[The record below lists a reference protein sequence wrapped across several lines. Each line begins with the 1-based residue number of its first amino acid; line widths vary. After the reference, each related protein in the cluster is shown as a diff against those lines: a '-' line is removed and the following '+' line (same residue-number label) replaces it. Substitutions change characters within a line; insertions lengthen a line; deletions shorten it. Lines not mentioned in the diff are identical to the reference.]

1 MVKQRL
7 DNYIVSRRPRHHTIF
22 LESMLKKHAPLSF
35 VASSCVILQ
44 AKGVNIPSSPSSDKE
59 NKSKVLSNGIGFPV
73 GEVGKTYSKK
83 NPMMKQNVLGTN
95 NGSLSVQKT
104 EVKSNGLVNG
114 EVKDETEEVE
124 TKMEVPSEQPW
135 GLCLGPSRVDE
146 CAVHSEVLT
155 RVTWSYYSSVD
166 QVNQLLDS
174 LNTRGVRE
182 GELRDKITAERAFI
196 ERGLKKCKSDQYV
209 TSEEDK
215 EEMGRRQLQEVMGRR
230 NKQSKHT
237 ETEPIPLGTSLKE
250 LIELSLRDQILEMEE
265 KIHFGNLGLL
275 KVTSRD
281 DWVAAIS
288 SKSYTVGAESLVWG
302 EGDRMEADVIKEDSL
317 VQHMAAAVLQLGQ
330 MVTDHEKY
338 FKRPLGEDE
347 KEKKKRLKKEEDA
360 RKKRDK
366 EEAEEEKDEVEVA
379 SVDMTPFKIWEK
391 SLMSSKTL
399 GQIFIHLTTL
409 DNSIVWSKSIMNT
422 KCKVCRKKAD
432 PEMMLLCDRCDNA
445 YHMYCL
451 KPKLKS
457 IPQGDWFCPEC
468 KPKERVRSP
477 KKKVR
482 KSFSFHEVES
492 DEEEEVNSKKKAN
505 NKSKKRIIES
515 DEEEQKETPQKKKG
529 GRKKVVESESE
540 EEQEDSEEE
549 ELPKSRK
556 SNRKGGLVNL
566 LGKRGAAKKAEKQ
579 MKGLDNSYRDE
590 DNDDEEEEQTE
601 RTSRKS
607 RSRASDKSKTEDK
620 ENTRKRGR
628 NLNESI
634 EFDASSL
641 DDILKGIIKQKFK
654 HFLNFILALLKHK
667 DGWPFDRPITKAEA
681 PDYHLHIKTP
691 IDLGTIK

>member
-1 MVKQRL
+1 
-7 DNYIVSRRPRHHTIF
+7 
-22 LESMLKKHAPLSF
+22 
-35 VASSCVILQ
+35 
-44 AKGVNIPSSPSSDKE
+44 
-59 NKSKVLSNGIGFPV
+59 
-73 GEVGKTYSKK
+73 
-83 NPMMKQNVLGTN
+83 
-95 NGSLSVQKT
+95 
-104 EVKSNGLVNG
+104 
-114 EVKDETEEVE
+114 
-124 TKMEVPSEQPW
+124 
-135 GLCLGPSRVDE
+135 
-146 CAVHSEVLT
+146 
-155 RVTWSYYSSVD
+155 
-166 QVNQLLDS
+166 
-174 LNTRGVRE
+174 
-182 GELRDKITAERAFI
+182 
-196 ERGLKKCKSDQYV
+196 
-209 TSEEDK
+209 
-215 EEMGRRQLQEVMGRR
+215 
-230 NKQSKHT
+230 
-237 ETEPIPLGTSLKE
+237 
-250 LIELSLRDQILEMEE
+250 
-265 KIHFGNLGLL
+265 
-275 KVTSRD
+275 
-281 DWVAAIS
+281 
-288 SKSYTVGAESLVWG
+288 
-302 EGDRMEADVIKEDSL
+302 
-317 VQHMAAAVLQLGQ
+317 
-330 MVTDHEKY
+330 
-338 FKRPLGEDE
+338 
-347 KEKKKRLKKEEDA
+347 
-360 RKKRDK
+360 
-366 EEAEEEKDEVEVA
+366 
-379 SVDMTPFKIWEK
+379 
-391 SLMSSKTL
+391 
-399 GQIFIHLTTL
+399 
-409 DNSIVWSKSIMNT
+409 
-422 KCKVCRKKAD
+422 
-432 PEMMLLCDRCDNA
+432 MMLLCDRCDNA

-641 DDILKGIIKQKFK
+641 DDILK
-654 HFLNFILALLKHK
+654 ALLKHK

-691 IDLGTIK
+691 IDLGTIKSRLSDMFYSKNQEVIDDVRLVFSNCYSYNMEDAEEYGCAQRLEKYFDNQLKSRGIAGKETTNSRSKKRRL